1 MSAPQRLKLF
11 DLVMIVIGLVIGMG
25 IFRTSKDAALAAYTP
40 AIYFGAWVAG
50 GVMALCGALTY
61 AEIGARYP
69 VTGAYYRIFSLA
81 YHPSIAFA
89 LNIGI
94 LISNASSISAVALIG
109 AGYIVPVFTNEPTQ
123 IVMQSVAITA
133 ILVFVLINLN
143 GLRLSANTQNVLMV
157 VKVLLLL
164 LIISAIFGTADA
176 GNEDPAGSSQPVL
189 TWKQAIYSFGVAL
202 VAVSFSYGGYQ
213 QTINFG
219 SEVNSAPRNVPRAI
233 IAAIILVIALYLLT
247 NVSYFLVVGF
257 EEMKSST
264 EIAATVIERMFGSG
278 SAIVFAIFLFLSVL
292 AYVNVN
298 LLSNPRV
305 MYAMSM
311 DGVLPSKFSS
321 RKENSG
327 VYPFSLVVYGGV
339 SIVVVF
345 FAETFERILSFSIF
359 LDCLGY
365 IASAATIFILRKKSS
380 QPDKDVFTMRWYPFV
395 PVFFILS
402 YVFVAAVICL
412 HTPYIALSAVAV
424 VVASAILYFILKK
437 RQPA

>member
-1 MSAPQRLKLF
+1 MAAPQRLKLF

-40 AIYFGAWVAG
+40 AIYFGAWIAG
-50 GVMALCGALTY
+50 GVMALCGAPTY

-69 VTGAYYRIFSLA
+69 VTGAYYRIFSVA

-109 AGYIVPVFTNEPTQ
+109 AGYILPVFTNEPTQ
-123 IVMQSVAITA
+123 VMMQAVAITA
-133 ILVFVLINLN
+133 ILIFVLINLK

-157 VKVLLLL
+157 LKVLLLL
-164 LIISAIFGTADA
+164 LIISAIFGTAA
-176 GNEDPAGSSQPVL
+176 VNEDPAGSAQSVL
-189 TWKQAIYSFGVAL
+189 TWKQAVYSFGVAL

-327 VYPFSLVVYGGV
+327 VYPFSLVVYGAV
-339 SIVVVF
+339 SIMVVF

-365 IASAATIFILRKKSS
+365 IASAATIFILRKKSLQS
-380 QPDKDVFTMRWYPFV
+380 DKDVFTMKWYPFV

-412 HTPYIALSAVAV
+412 HTPYIALSAVVV
-424 VVASAILYFILKK
+424 VVASALLYFILKK

>member
-1 MSAPQRLKLF
+1 MAAPQRLKLF

-40 AIYFGAWVAG
+40 AIYFGAWIAG
-50 GVMALCGALTY
+50 GAMALCGALTY

-69 VTGAYYRIFSLA
+69 VTGAYYRIFSVA

-109 AGYIVPVFTNEPTQ
+109 AGYILPVFTNEPTQ
-123 IVMQSVAITA
+123 VMMQAVAITA
-133 ILVFVLINLN
+133 ILIFVLINLK

-157 VKVLLLL
+157 LKVLLLL
-164 LIISAIFGTADA
+164 LIISAIFGTAA
-176 GNEDPAGSSQPVL
+176 VNEDPAGSAQSVL
-189 TWKQAIYSFGVAL
+189 TWKQAVYSFGVAL

-327 VYPFSLVVYGGV
+327 VYPFSLVVYGAV
-339 SIVVVF
+339 SIMVVF

-365 IASAATIFILRKKSS
+365 IASAATIFILRKKSLQS
-380 QPDKDVFTMRWYPFV
+380 DKDVFTMKWYPFV

-412 HTPYIALSAVAV
+412 HTPYIALSAVVV
-424 VVASAILYFILKK
+424 VVASALLYFILKK

>member
-1 MSAPQRLKLF
+1 MAAPQRLKLF

-40 AIYFGAWVAG
+40 AIYFGAWIAG

-69 VTGAYYRIFSLA
+69 VTGAYYRIFSVA

-109 AGYIVPVFTNEPTQ
+109 AGYILPVFTNEPTQ
-123 IVMQSVAITA
+123 VMMQAVAITA
-133 ILVFVLINLN
+133 ILIFVLINLK

-157 VKVLLLL
+157 LKVLLLL
-164 LIISAIFGTADA
+164 LIISAIFGTAA
-176 GNEDPAGSSQPVL
+176 VNEDPAGSAQSVL
-189 TWKQAIYSFGVAL
+189 TWKQAVYSFGVAL

-327 VYPFSLVVYGGV
+327 VYPFSLVVYGAV
-339 SIVVVF
+339 SIMVVF

-365 IASAATIFILRKKSS
+365 IASAATIFILRKKSLQS
-380 QPDKDVFTMRWYPFV
+380 DKDVFTMKWYPFV

-412 HTPYIALSAVAV
+412 HTPYIALSAVVV
-424 VVASAILYFILKK
+424 VVASALLYFILKK

>member
-1 MSAPQRLKLF
+1 MAAPQRLKLF

-40 AIYFGAWVAG
+40 AIYFGAWIAG

-69 VTGAYYRIFSLA
+69 VTGAYYRIFSVA

-109 AGYIVPVFTNEPTQ
+109 AGYILPVFTNEPTQ
-123 IVMQSVAITA
+123 VMMQAVAITA
-133 ILVFVLINLN
+133 ILIFVLINLK

-157 VKVLLLL
+157 LKVLLLL
-164 LIISAIFGTADA
+164 LIISAIFGTAA
-176 GNEDPAGSSQPVL
+176 VNEDPAGSAQSVL
-189 TWKQAIYSFGVAL
+189 TWKQAVYSFGVAL

-327 VYPFSLVVYGGV
+327 VYPFSLVVYGAV
-339 SIVVVF
+339 SIMVVF

-365 IASAATIFILRKKSS
+365 IASAATIFILRKKSLQS
-380 QPDKDVFTMRWYPFV
+380 DKDVFTMKWYPFV

-412 HTPYIALSAVAV
+412 HTPYIALSAVVV
-424 VVASAILYFILKK
+424 VVASALLYFILKK
-437 RQPA
+437 RQAA